1 MLSCLSCLHWSI
13 LMCIINVIFKR
24 TFPVPVLKGLV
35 GSFSKP
41 KSWINIPKHA
51 LCLCSMLFW
60 DKCSYLKAELLD
72 QKRPLSMFQNHSAR
86 EIYQNLV
93 WIRIYG
99 EFCLIVP
106 ISHWLHWELHTW
118 CWRQITTMILNM
130 ACQGDVFSI
139 HKHMITHK
147 RKEIFNYNN
156 FQNPVILLFS
166 VL

>member
-51 LCLCSMLFW
+51 LCLCSMSFR
-60 DKCSYLKAELLD
+60 DKSNYLKAAPLLS
-72 QKRPLSMFQNHSAR
+72 QKCPLSMSQNHSAR

-99 EFCLIVP
+99 QFCLIMS
-106 ISHWLHWELHTW
+106 ISHCLHWELHTW
-118 CWRQITTMILNM
+118 CWRQIRTMILNIGLPGQ
-130 ACQGDVFSI
+130 CV
-139 HKHMITHK
+139 
-147 RKEIFNYNN
+147 
-156 FQNPVILLFS
+156 
-166 VL
+166 